1 MSRIFHT
8 ESFLIQFCDSGNTYI
23 NLWNLIPCSV
33 IHSSCLRQSENGLK
47 FSDCCSSCRTIYSI
61 CLDLWQCRVC
71 SCDHIQLFLQLPD
84 LCPAGPIFQCIARP
98 GRRNTRNFFCCIDIH
113 ITAIKISQNLNRSI
127 SLISQ
132 LLRPPLCH
140 PVWTTYPVSIAVL
153 GQNWLPY
160 IGSGQI
166 IGKNLVYYCG
176 DCIVNIP
183 LRNPFMIKCC
193 GRCNCKIIPFVPVPF
208 RVNPI
213 QCKRHD
219 RQYICPDR
227 TVRQVA

>member
-132 LLRPPLCH
+132 LFRPPLCQ
-140 PVWTTYPVSIAVL
+140 PLCKGIQAIF
-153 GQNWLPY
+153 LP
-160 IGSGQI
+160 II
-166 IGKNLVYYCG
+166 IG
-176 DCIVNIP
+176 
-183 LRNPFMIKCC
+183 
-193 GRCNCKIIPFVPVPF
+193 
-208 RVNPI
+208 
-213 QCKRHD
+213 
-219 RQYICPDR
+219 
-227 TVRQVA
+227 